1 MKRDIM
7 IAIDPGN
14 EQTGWVVYDVS
25 EKVLI
30 YKNKEVNSDMF
41 KKVEEILFRKQC
53 CKGRYRISKLIWNAG
68 RTNTI

>member
-30 YKNKEVNSDMF
+30 YKK
-41 KKVEEILFRKQC
+41 
-53 CKGRYRISKLIWNAG
+53 
-68 RTNTI
+68 